1 MSKPLKINSLSL
13 LHCLA
18 ALLSVAALQ
27 SPPPQQQQQ
36 QLQHQQMLPVSAAVA
51 ATAATATQTPA
62 SNIRLLNATSDG
74 MATTFI
80 DNTSSNI
87 NSNNINTN
95 THNIQTNNNI
105 EAAAN
110 SFEQQQQPTLQYAQ
124 ISALDKEV
132 VERLIKQWAPIVWLA
147 PEEKFM
153 PLGVE
158 EFLQHVHPMD
168 KDASFQ
174 PGVAFSDYST
184 RSHLVT
190 NTEVNDLLENEQSFL
205 YGRNPN
211 EKPVPI
217 YGVVNLCPSRR
228 EPINP
233 LPTPALSSTRG
244 AYIPVS
250 IDPLE
255 ERNDTIRR
263 SSRLFPLFQRVKREA
278 PQYNPLNE
286 YEELV
291 MVETSPKPQPEQDLE
306 QEPDSSVP
314 VNNFIAN
321 LADNVKFSGG
331 SDPDDNLEE
340 NSIGETPEQEGNP
353 NGKGKLPGFH
363 VTYWMFYP
371 YSQGKTMCTVSLGPL
386 GRIPFPAVYGY
397 CLGNR
402 KDIGSHVGDW
412 EHMSL
417 YFNGDSEPQAMYVS
431 AHDAGAFYSY
441 NRLTGSFEFRRQE
454 TRKGILQRPNFPKT
468 VTTFKNHPV
477 LFAAKGSHGLW
488 TAPGKHRFVKVAR
501 LYDINGFGTPWNTW
515 KAVDISYENL
525 RSYGKD
531 NFLSSYFNYNLLFF
545 KGRSLVPDWL
555 TYRGKWGNPK
565 SKCHPFRRIGLNF
578 CEFTDG
584 PTGIPLKEPHF
595 QCGADYH

>member
-1 MSKPLKINSLSL
+1 MRDVGLRGGVPWVG
-13 LHCLA
+13 A
-18 ALLSVAALQ
+18 A
-27 SPPPQQQQQ
+27 
-36 QLQHQQMLPVSAAVA
+36 
-51 ATAATATQTPA
+51 
-62 SNIRLLNATSDG
+62 
-74 MATTFI
+74 
-80 DNTSSNI
+80 
-87 NSNNINTN
+87 
-95 THNIQTNNNI
+95 
-105 EAAAN
+105 
-110 SFEQQQQPTLQYAQ
+110 
-124 ISALDKEV
+124 

-158 EFLQHVHPMD
+158 EFLQNVHPMD
-168 KDASFQ
+168 KDSSFR
-174 PGVAFSDYST
+174 PGVPFREYST
-184 RSHLVT
+184 KSHLVT
-190 NTEVNDLLENEQSFL
+190 NNEIQELLENDKSFL

-217 YGVVNLCPSRR
+217 YGVVTMCPSRR
-228 EPINP
+228 EPIMP
-233 LPTPALSSTRG
+233 IVPTPAPVSTRA

-255 ERNDTIRR
+255 ERNDTVRR

-278 PQYNPLNE
+278 AADTKYTPLNQ

-291 MVETSPKPQPEQDLE
+291 LEPTQKPQMESDPESE
-306 QEPDSSVP
+306 TESGVP

-331 SDPDDNLEE
+331 TDPDDNLEE
-340 NSIGETPEQEGNP
+340 NSIGQAPEQEENP
-353 NGKGKLPGFH
+353 GKGKLPGFH

-417 YFNGDSEPQAMYVS
+417 YFNGDAEPQAMYVS
-431 AHDAGAFYSY
+431 AHDAGAYYSY

-515 KAVDISYENL
+515 KDVDISYENL
-525 RSYGKD
+525 RSY
-531 NFLSSYFNYNLLFF
+531 
-545 KGRSLVPDWL
+545 GRSLVPDWL

-565 SKCHPFRRIGLNF
+565 SNCHPFRRIGLNF

-595 QCGADYH
+595 ECGADYR

>member
-1 MSKPLKINSLSL
+1 MSKLFNINSLSL
-13 LHCLA
+13 LHCLTALLCAA
-18 ALLSVAALQ
+18 ALLPQNQQQRQLVQLQ
-27 SPPPQQQQQ
+27 SQQQQQQ
-36 QLQHQQMLPVSAAVA
+36 QLATTPTVAGGNLASAEVPMPV
-51 ATAATATQTPA
+51 
-62 SNIRLLNATSDG
+62 LLNATDAPAG
-74 MATTFI
+74 
-80 DNTSSNI
+80 D
-87 NSNNINTN
+87 
-95 THNIQTNNNI
+95 
-105 EAAAN
+105 
-110 SFEQQQQPTLQYAQ
+110 SFEQQQQQQPQQQATLQYAH
-124 ISALDKEV
+124 ITALDKEV

-168 KDASFQ
+168 KDSSFR
-174 PGVAFSDYST
+174 PGVPFSEYST
-184 RSHLVT
+184 KSHLVT
-190 NTEVNDLLENEQSFL
+190 NTEMQDLLGNEQSFI

-217 YGVVNLCPSRR
+217 YGVVTMCPGRR
-228 EPINP
+228 ELIKSSIPSPP
-233 LPTPALSSTRG
+233 LASTRG
-244 AYIPVS
+244 PYIPVS

-255 ERNDTIRR
+255 ERNETVRR
-263 SSRLFPLFQRVKREA
+263 SSRLFPLFQRVKRDA
-278 PQYNPLNE
+278 QHDLNE

-291 MVETSPKPQPEQDLE
+291 RVEPPQTNSQQQPEMEL
-306 QEPDSSVP
+306 DSDADNSIP

-331 SDPDDNLEE
+331 AGPEDNLEE
-340 NSIGETPEQEGNP
+340 DNSIGESPEQEVNAGQ
-353 NGKGKLPGFH
+353 GKLPGFH

-397 CLGNR
+397 CLGHR

-417 YFNGDSEPQAMYVS
+417 YFNGDAEPQAMYVS
-431 AHDAGAFYSY
+431 AHDAGAFYTY

-515 KAVDISYENL
+515 KSVDISYENL
-525 RSYGKD
+525 RSY
-531 NFLSSYFNYNLLFF
+531 
-545 KGRSLVPDWL
+545 GRSLVPDWL

>member
-1 MSKPLKINSLSL
+1 MSKQLKINSLSL

-18 ALLSVAALQ
+18 ALLCAAALQ
-27 SPPPQQQQQ
+27 PQQPQQILQQRQQQQLLVQQQQQPQQTQQLQQQ
-36 QLQHQQMLPVSAAVA
+36 QLQPASVA
-51 ATAATATQTPA
+51 ATSAATTPA
-62 SNIRLLNATSDG
+62 GSSDIRLLNATSDG
-74 MATTFI
+74 AVTTTFI
-80 DNTSSNI
+80 DNTSSNA
-87 NSNNINTN
+87 NSM
-95 THNIQTNNNI
+95 THNVPNND
-105 EAAAN
+105 AA
-110 SFEQQQQPTLQYAQ
+110 SFEQQQQQQQQHQTLQYAH

-158 EFLQHVHPMD
+158 EFLQYVHPMD
-168 KDASFQ
+168 KDSSFR
-174 PGVAFSDYST
+174 PGVPFRDYST
-184 RSHLVT
+184 KSHLVT
-190 NTEVNDLLENEQSFL
+190 NNEIQELLENDKSFL

-217 YGVVNLCPSRR
+217 YGVVTMCPSRR
-228 EPINP
+228 EPVV
-233 LPTPALSSTRG
+233 PTPPPVSTRA

-255 ERNDTIRR
+255 QQNDTVRR

-278 PQYNPLNE
+278 QAAPKYSALNE

-291 MVETSPKPQPEQDLE
+291 MEPTQMPQKDSVPES
-306 QEPDSSVP
+306 EPESGVP

-331 SDPDDNLEE
+331 TDSDDNLEE
-340 NSIGETPEQEGNP
+340 NSIGQQPEQEANP
-353 NGKGKLPGFH
+353 GKGTLPGFH

-417 YFNGDSEPQAMYVS
+417 YFNGDAEPQAMYVS
-431 AHDAGAFYSY
+431 AHDAGAYYSY

-525 RSYGKD
+525 RSYG
-531 NFLSSYFNYNLLFF
+531 
-545 KGRSLVPDWL
+545 RSLVPDWL

-565 SKCHPFRRIGLNF
+565 SNCHPFRRIGLNF

-595 QCGADYH
+595 QCGADYR

>member
-1 MSKPLKINSLSL
+1 MSKQLKINSLSL

-18 ALLSVAALQ
+18 ALLCATALQ
-27 SPPPQQQQQ
+27 AQQPQQILQQQQQQ
-36 QLQHQQMLPVSAAVA
+36 QLLMQQQQLPASVA
-51 ATAATATQTPA
+51 PTTAATSPPS

-74 MATTFI
+74 VATTFI
-80 DNTSSNI
+80 DNTSSSNA
-87 NSNNINTN
+87 NSNI
-95 THNIQTNNNI
+95 HVVQNN
-105 EAAAN
+105 EAASAA
-110 SFEQQQQPTLQYAQ
+110 SFEQQPQQPTVQYAH
-124 ISALDKEV
+124 ISPLDKEV

-158 EFLQHVHPMD
+158 EFLQYVHPMD
-168 KDASFQ
+168 KDSSFR
-174 PGVAFSDYST
+174 PGVPFREYST
-184 RSHLVT
+184 KSHLVT
-190 NTEVNDLLENEQSFL
+190 NNEIQELLEDEKSFL

-217 YGVVNLCPSRR
+217 YGVVTMCPSRR
-228 EPINP
+228 EPVMPIV
-233 LPTPALSSTRG
+233 PTSPPVSTRG

-255 ERNDTIRR
+255 ERNDTVRR

-278 PQYNPLNE
+278 TSVPQYNPLNE

-291 MVETSPKPQPEQDLE
+291 MEPTQKPQKQPDLE
-306 QEPDSSVP
+306 PEPDNGVP

-331 SDPDDNLEE
+331 TDSDDNLED
-340 NSIGETPEQEGNP
+340 NSIGKAPEQDANL
-353 NGKGKLPGFH
+353 GKGKLPGFH

-417 YFNGDSEPQAMYVS
+417 YFNGDAEPQAMYVS
-431 AHDAGAFYSY
+431 AHDAGAYYSY

-515 KAVDISYENL
+515 KDVDISYENL
-525 RSYGKD
+525 RSY
-531 NFLSSYFNYNLLFF
+531 
-545 KGRSLVPDWL
+545 GRSLVPDWL

-565 SKCHPFRRIGLNF
+565 SNCHPFRRIGLNF

-595 QCGADYH
+595 QCGADYR

>member
-1 MSKPLKINSLSL
+1 
-13 LHCLA
+13 
-18 ALLSVAALQ
+18 
-27 SPPPQQQQQ
+27 
-36 QLQHQQMLPVSAAVA
+36 
-51 ATAATATQTPA
+51 
-62 SNIRLLNATSDG
+62 
-74 MATTFI
+74 
-80 DNTSSNI
+80 
-87 NSNNINTN
+87 
-95 THNIQTNNNI
+95 
-105 EAAAN
+105 
-110 SFEQQQQPTLQYAQ
+110 
-124 ISALDKEV
+124 
-132 VERLIKQWAPIVWLA
+132 
-147 PEEKFM
+147 M

-158 EFLQHVHPMD
+158 EFLQYVHPMD
-168 KDASFQ
+168 KDSSFR
-174 PGVAFSDYST
+174 PGVPFREYST
-184 RSHLVT
+184 KSHLVT
-190 NTEVNDLLENEQSFL
+190 NNEVQELLENDKSFL

-217 YGVVNLCPSRR
+217 YGVVTLCPSKRVP
-228 EPINP
+228 EV
-233 LPTPALSSTRG
+233 PAPPPVSTRNT
-244 AYIPVS
+244 YIPVS

-278 PQYNPLNE
+278 PAPKYNPLNE

-291 MVETSPKPQPEQDLE
+291 MEPTQKPTQMESNPEP
-306 QEPDSSVP
+306 EPDPEPGVP

-331 SDPDDNLEE
+331 TDADDNLED
-340 NSIGETPEQEGNP
+340 NSIGQSPEQEANP
-353 NGKGKLPGFH
+353 GKGHLPGFH

-417 YFNGDSEPQAMYVS
+417 YFNGDAEPQAMYVS
-431 AHDAGAFYSY
+431 AHDAGAYYSY

-515 KAVDISYENL
+515 KDVDISYENL
-525 RSYGKD
+525 RSY
-531 NFLSSYFNYNLLFF
+531 
-545 KGRSLVPDWL
+545 GRSLVPDWL

-565 SKCHPFRRIGLNF
+565 SNCHPFRRIGLNF

-595 QCGADYH
+595 QCGADYR

>member
-1 MSKPLKINSLSL
+1 MSKQLKINSLSL

-18 ALLSVAALQ
+18 ALLCAAALQ
-27 SPPPQQQQQ
+27 PQQPQQILQQQQQLLVQQQQQ
-36 QLQHQQMLPVSAAVA
+36 QPAASVA
-51 ATAATATQTPA
+51 ATTAATSPA
-62 SNIRLLNATSDG
+62 SSNIRLLNETSDG
-74 MATTFI
+74 VATTFI
-80 DNTSSNI
+80 DNS
-87 NSNNINTN
+87 N
-95 THNIQTNNNI
+95 THNIQNN
-105 EAAAN
+105 EAAAAA
-110 SFEQQQQPTLQYAQ
+110 SFDQQQQQQQQQQPTLQYAH
-124 ISALDKEV
+124 ISPLDKEV

-158 EFLQHVHPMD
+158 EFLQYVHPMD
-168 KDASFQ
+168 KDSSFR
-174 PGVAFSDYST
+174 PGVPFREYST
-184 RSHLVT
+184 KSHLVT
-190 NTEVNDLLENEQSFL
+190 NNEIQELLENDKSFL

-217 YGVVNLCPSRR
+217 YGVVTMCPSRR
-228 EPINP
+228 EVPVM
-233 LPTPALSSTRG
+233 PTPPPASTRA

-255 ERNDTIRR
+255 ERNDTVRR

-278 PQYNPLNE
+278 AIPMGGPKYSPLNQ

-291 MVETSPKPQPEQDLE
+291 LEPTQMPQKESDPEA
-306 QEPDSSVP
+306 EPESGVP

-331 SDPDDNLEE
+331 TDPDDNLEE
-340 NSIGETPEQEGNP
+340 NSIGEAPEQEANP
-353 NGKGKLPGFH
+353 GKGKLPGFH

-417 YFNGDSEPQAMYVS
+417 YFNGDAEPQAMYVS
-431 AHDAGAFYSY
+431 AHDAGAYYSY

-515 KAVDISYENL
+515 KDVDISYENL
-525 RSYGKD
+525 RSY
-531 NFLSSYFNYNLLFF
+531 
-545 KGRSLVPDWL
+545 GRSLVPDWL

-565 SKCHPFRRIGLNF
+565 SNCHPFRRIGLNF

-595 QCGADYH
+595 QCGADYR

>member
-1 MSKPLKINSLSL
+1 MSKQLKINSLSL

-18 ALLSVAALQ
+18 ALLCAAALQ
-27 SPPPQQQQQ
+27 PQQPQSILQQQQQLLVQQQQQ
-36 QLQHQQMLPVSAAVA
+36 QQPVASVA
-51 ATAATATQTPA
+51 ATTAATSPA
-62 SNIRLLNATSDG
+62 SSNIRLFNETSDG
-74 MATTFI
+74 VATTFI
-80 DNTSSNI
+80 DNS
-87 NSNNINTN
+87 N
-95 THNIQTNNNI
+95 THNIQNN
-105 EAAAN
+105 EAAAAA
-110 SFEQQQQPTLQYAQ
+110 SFDQQQHQQQPTLQYAH
-124 ISALDKEV
+124 ISPLDKEV

-158 EFLQHVHPMD
+158 EFLQYVHPMD
-168 KDASFQ
+168 KDSSFR
-174 PGVAFSDYST
+174 PGVPFREYST
-184 RSHLVT
+184 KSHLVT
-190 NTEVNDLLENEQSFL
+190 NNEIQELLENDKSFL

-217 YGVVNLCPSRR
+217 YGVVTMCPSRR
-228 EPINP
+228 EVPVM
-233 LPTPALSSTRG
+233 PTPPPVSTRA

-255 ERNDTIRR
+255 ERNDTVRR

-278 PQYNPLNE
+278 AIPMGPKYTPLNQ

-291 MVETSPKPQPEQDLE
+291 MEPTQMPPKESDPEA
-306 QEPDSSVP
+306 EPESGVP

-331 SDPDDNLEE
+331 TDPDDNLEE
-340 NSIGETPEQEGNP
+340 NSIGEAPEQEANP
-353 NGKGKLPGFH
+353 GKGKLPGFH

-417 YFNGDSEPQAMYVS
+417 YFNGDAEPQAMYVS
-431 AHDAGAFYSY
+431 AHDAGAYYSY

-515 KAVDISYENL
+515 KDVDISYENL
-525 RSYGKD
+525 RSY
-531 NFLSSYFNYNLLFF
+531 
-545 KGRSLVPDWL
+545 GRSLVPDWL

-565 SKCHPFRRIGLNF
+565 SNCHPFRRIGLNF

-595 QCGADYH
+595 QCGADYR

>member
-1 MSKPLKINSLSL
+1 
-13 LHCLA
+13 
-18 ALLSVAALQ
+18 
-27 SPPPQQQQQ
+27 
-36 QLQHQQMLPVSAAVA
+36 
-51 ATAATATQTPA
+51 
-62 SNIRLLNATSDG
+62 
-74 MATTFI
+74 
-80 DNTSSNI
+80 
-87 NSNNINTN
+87 
-95 THNIQTNNNI
+95 
-105 EAAAN
+105 
-110 SFEQQQQPTLQYAQ
+110 
-124 ISALDKEV
+124 
-132 VERLIKQWAPIVWLA
+132 
-147 PEEKFM
+147 M

-158 EFLQHVHPMD
+158 EFLQYVHPMD
-168 KDASFQ
+168 KDSSFR
-174 PGVAFSDYST
+174 PGVPFSEYST

-190 NTEVNDLLENEQSFL
+190 NGEIQDLLENDNSFL

-217 YGVVNLCPSRR
+217 YGVVTMCPSRR
-228 EPINP
+228 EMAVP
-233 LPTPALSSTRG
+233 PTPPYTPPPVSTRG
-244 AYIPVS
+244 PYIPVS

-255 ERNDTIRR
+255 ERNDTVRR

-278 PQYNPLNE
+278 PAAGPQYNPLNE

-291 MVETSPKPQPEQDLE
+291 MEPTQKPQPEQPEL
-306 QEPDSSVP
+306 
-314 VNNFIAN
+314 VNKFIAN

-331 SDPDDNLEE
+331 TDPDDNLEE
-340 NSIGETPEQEGNP
+340 NSIGKAPEQEANQ
-353 NGKGKLPGFH
+353 GKGKLPGFH

-417 YFNGDSEPQAMYVS
+417 YFNGDAEPQAMYVS
-431 AHDAGAFYSY
+431 AHDAGAYYSY

-515 KAVDISYENL
+515 KAVDISYENV
-525 RSYGKD
+525 RSYGGW
-531 NFLSSYFNYNLLFF
+531 NVFL
-545 KGRSLVPDWL
+545 
-555 TYRGKWGNPK
+555 
-565 SKCHPFRRIGLNF
+565 F
-578 CEFTDG
+578 CEFSTLIASEISVQVAHWCL
-584 PTGIPLKEPHF
+584 TG
-595 QCGADYH
+595 

>member
-1 MSKPLKINSLSL
+1 MSKQLKINSLSL
-13 LHCLA
+13 LLLLVAAATLA
-18 ALLSVAALQ
+18 AAL
-27 SPPPQQQQQ
+27 PQQQQQ
-36 QLQHQQMLPVSAAVA
+36 QQLMPATVATTTTTTPRPVNASN
-51 ATAATATQTPA
+51 TAA
-62 SNIRLLNATSDG
+62 
-74 MATTFI
+74 TFI
-80 DNTSSNI
+80 DNNN
-87 NSNNINTN
+87 NSNY
-95 THNIQTNNNI
+95 
-105 EAAAN
+105 EATTV
-110 SFEQQQQPTLQYAQ
+110 SLDQQQQQQQQQQLLQYAH
-124 ISALDKEV
+124 ITALDKEV

-153 PLGVE
+153 PLGVD

-168 KDASFQ
+168 KDHNSFT
-174 PGVAFSDYST
+174 PGVPFRDYST
-184 RSHLVT
+184 KSHLVT
-190 NTEVNDLLENEQSFL
+190 NADMEQLLQNDQSFI

-211 EKPVPI
+211 EAPVPI
-217 YGVVNLCPSRR
+217 YGVVTLCPK
-228 EPINP
+228 PPPPP
-233 LPTPALSSTRG
+233 LPEIVPQQAPLSSTRG
-244 AYIPVS
+244 PYIPVS
-250 IDPLE
+250 IDPLD
-255 ERNDTIRR
+255 ERNETLRR
-263 SSRLFPLFQRVKREA
+263 SSRLFPLFQRVKRDS
-278 PQYNPLNE
+278 PSMPPLSE
-286 YEELV
+286 YDLV
-291 MVETSPKPQPEQDLE
+291 MGETQLPTAAVSEPVEQQPKELDPNNSDNGL
-306 QEPDSSVP
+306 P

-331 SDPDDNLEE
+331 PELEDDNLED
-340 NSIGETPEQEGNP
+340 NNIGEAPAPETQGI
-353 NGKGKLPGFH
+353 KGQLPGFH

-371 YSQGKTMCTVSLGPL
+371 YSQGKTMCTLSLGPL

-397 CLGNR
+397 CLGR
-402 KDIGSHVGDW
+402 RRDIGSHVGDW

-417 YFNGDSEPQAMYVS
+417 YFNGDAEPQAMYVS
-431 AHDAGAFYSY
+431 AHDAGAYYSY

-515 KAVDISYENL
+515 KAVDISYKNL
-525 RSYGKD
+525 RSYA
-531 NFLSSYFNYNLLFF
+531 
-545 KGRSLVPDWL
+545 GRSLVPDWL

-595 QCGADYH
+595 QCGADYR

>member
-1 MSKPLKINSLSL
+1 
-13 LHCLA
+13 
-18 ALLSVAALQ
+18 
-27 SPPPQQQQQ
+27 
-36 QLQHQQMLPVSAAVA
+36 
-51 ATAATATQTPA
+51 
-62 SNIRLLNATSDG
+62 
-74 MATTFI
+74 
-80 DNTSSNI
+80 
-87 NSNNINTN
+87 
-95 THNIQTNNNI
+95 
-105 EAAAN
+105 
-110 SFEQQQQPTLQYAQ
+110 
-124 ISALDKEV
+124 
-132 VERLIKQWAPIVWLA
+132 
-147 PEEKFM
+147 M

-168 KDASFQ
+168 KERNYI
-174 PGVAFSDYST
+174 PGMPFSEYST
-184 RSHLVT
+184 KSHLVT
-190 NTEVNDLLENEQSFL
+190 NNEMEQLLNNEQSFI

-211 EKPVPI
+211 EAPVPV
-217 YGVVNLCPSRR
+217 YGVVTLCPAAAAPPPPPKP
-228 EPINP
+228 EVKPYAP
-233 LPTPALSSTRG
+233 PPPPAAALASTRG
-244 AYIPVS
+244 PYIPVS

-255 ERNDTIRR
+255 DRNDTVRR
-263 SSRLFPLFQRVKREA
+263 SSRLFPLFQRMKRELA
-278 PQYNPLNE
+278 PLSE
-286 YEELV
+286 YDLV
-291 MVETSPKPQPEQDLE
+291 MGETQPATSEQQQQLLE
-306 QEPDSSVP
+306 PEPELAAELESDYGVP

-331 SDPDDNLEE
+331 AGLEDNLQD
-340 NSIGETPEQEGNP
+340 NNIGESPEPEVHGI
-353 NGKGKLPGFH
+353 KGQLPGFH

-371 YSQGKTMCTVSLGPL
+371 YSQGKTMCTLSLGPL

-397 CLGNR
+397 CLGHR
-402 KDIGSHVGDW
+402 RDIGSHVGDW

-431 AHDAGAFYSY
+431 AHDAGAYYSY
-441 NRLTGSFEFRRQE
+441 NRLTGAFEFRRQE

-515 KAVDISYENL
+515 KAVDISYKNL
-525 RSYGKD
+525 KSY
-531 NFLSSYFNYNLLFF
+531 
-545 KGRSLVPDWL
+545 GRSLVPDWL

-595 QCGADYH
+595 QCGADYR

>member
-1 MSKPLKINSLSL
+1 MSKLLKINSLSL

-27 SPPPQQQQQ
+27 SPQQHQLVLQQQV
-36 QLQHQQMLPVSAAVA
+36 LPATVA
-51 ATAATATQTPA
+51 TTPATNQAPA
-62 SNIRLLNATSDG
+62 SNIRLLNATVDDG
-74 MATTFI
+74 VAATFI
-80 DNTSSNI
+80 DNTSSSSNI
-87 NSNNINTN
+87 N
-95 THNIQTNNNI
+95 NNNNNNND
-105 EAAAN
+105 AAAAT
-110 SFEQQQQPTLQYAQ
+110 FFDQQQQQQQKQTTVQYAQ
-124 ISALDKEV
+124 ITALDKEV

-168 KDASFQ
+168 KDSGSFR
-174 PGVAFSDYST
+174 PGVPFSEYST
-184 RSHLVT
+184 KSHLVT
-190 NTEVNDLLENEQSFL
+190 NDEVQELLENEQSFI

-217 YGVVNLCPSRR
+217 YGVVSLCPPKRDFMN
-228 EPINP
+228 PVPTPP
-233 LPTPALSSTRG
+233 LPSTRG
-244 AYIPVS
+244 PYIPVS

-255 ERNDTIRR
+255 DRNDTVRR
-263 SSRLFPLFQRVKREA
+263 SSRLYPLFQRVKREA
-278 PQYNPLNE
+278 PMYSPPLNE

-291 MVETSPKPQPEQDLE
+291 VAETTPRPQPEKDLE

-331 SDPDDNLEE
+331 SDLDDNLEE
-340 NSIGETPEQEGNP
+340 NSIDEAPEQEVNG
-353 NGKGKLPGFH
+353 GKGKLPGFH

-525 RSYGKD
+525 RSYG
-531 NFLSSYFNYNLLFF
+531 
-545 KGRSLVPDWL
+545 RSLVPDWL

-595 QCGADYH
+595 QCGADYR

>member
-1 MSKPLKINSLSL
+1 MSKQWKINSLSL

-18 ALLSVAALQ
+18 AWLTVATALQ
-27 SPPPQQQQQ
+27 QPPQQLLQQQ
-36 QLQHQQMLPVSAAVA
+36 QPGD
-51 ATAATATQTPA
+51 TAATLDNT
-62 SNIRLLNATSDG
+62 RLLNATADGG
-74 MATTFI
+74 MAATFI
-80 DNTSSNI
+80 DNTSSSI
-87 NSNNINTN
+87 NSNGNGNSNHINS
-95 THNIQTNNNI
+95 H
-105 EAAAN
+105 EAS
-110 SFEQQQQPTLQYAQ
+110 SFESQQQQQQQQQTMQFAHITP
-124 ISALDKEV
+124 LDKEV
-132 VERLIKQWAPIVWLA
+132 VDRLIKQWAPIVWLA

-158 EFLQHVHPMD
+158 EFLQYVHPMD
-168 KDASFQ
+168 KDSSFR
-174 PGVAFSDYST
+174 PGVPFSEYST

-190 NTEVNDLLENEQSFL
+190 NGEIQDLLEDDNSFL

-217 YGVVNLCPSRR
+217 YGVVTMCPSRR
-228 EPINP
+228 E
-233 LPTPALSSTRG
+233 LPVPPPPPQYTPPPVSTRG
-244 AYIPVS
+244 PYIPVS

-255 ERNDTIRR
+255 ERNDTVRR
-263 SSRLFPLFQRVKREA
+263 SSRLFPLFQRVKRQA
-278 PQYNPLNE
+278 PAANPKYNPLNA

-291 MVETSPKPQPEQDLE
+291 MEPTQKPALQQELQPESE
-306 QEPDSSVP
+306 GGVP

-331 SDPDDNLEE
+331 TDPDDNLEE
-340 NSIGETPEQEGNP
+340 NSIGKAPEQESNP
-353 NGKGKLPGFH
+353 GKGKLPGFH

-417 YFNGDSEPQAMYVS
+417 YFNGDAEPQAMYVS
-431 AHDAGAFYSY
+431 AHDAGAYYSY

-515 KAVDISYENL
+515 KAVDISYENV
-525 RSYGKD
+525 RSY
-531 NFLSSYFNYNLLFF
+531 
-545 KGRSLVPDWL
+545 GRSLVPDWL

-595 QCGADYH
+595 QCGADYR

>member
-1 MSKPLKINSLSL
+1 MSKLLKINSLSL
-13 LHCLA
+13 LLLMAA
-18 ALLSVAALQ
+18 AL
-27 SPPPQQQQQ
+27 PPQQQQQ
-36 QLQHQQMLPVSAAVA
+36 QQLLPAKI
-51 ATAATATQTPA
+51 TT
-62 SNIRLLNATSDG
+62 NRLFNATDG
-74 MATTFI
+74 AGTFI
-80 DNTSSNI
+80 DNNHSSSSSSSN
-87 NSNNINTN
+87 
-95 THNIQTNNNI
+95 NNNN
-105 EAAAN
+105 EGSTVAY
-110 SFEQQQQPTLQYAQ
+110 EQQQQQQQQQQQKQQQQQQQQQTLQYAQ
-124 ISALDKEV
+124 VTALDKEV

-153 PLGVE
+153 PMGVE
-158 EFLQHVHPMD
+158 EFLQHVHPIMD
-168 KDASFQ
+168 KDRSFT
-174 PGVAFSDYST
+174 PGVPFSEYST
-184 RSHLVT
+184 KSHLVT
-190 NTEVNDLLENEQSFL
+190 NGQVEDLLKNKQSFI

-211 EKPVPI
+211 EAPVPI
-217 YGVVNLCPSRR
+217 YGVVTLCPAPPKR
-228 EPINP
+228 EPEPPIP
-233 LPTPALSSTRG
+233 LVSASTRG
-244 AYIPVS
+244 SYIPVS

-255 ERNDTIRR
+255 ERNNTVRR

-278 PQYNPLNE
+278 PSSMSAEYAPLSD
-286 YEELV
+286 YDLV
-291 MVETSPKPQPEQDLE
+291 MGETQLAGAALPEVAETVEQQQQLEPELDNGL
-306 QEPDSSVP
+306 P

-331 SDPDDNLEE
+331 VDLDDNLED
-340 NSIGETPEQEGNP
+340 NNIGDSSAHERQPM
-353 NGKGKLPGFH
+353 KGQLPGFH

-371 YSQGKTMCTVSLGPL
+371 YSQGKTMCTLSLGPL

-397 CLGNR
+397 CLGHR
-402 KDIGSHVGDW
+402 RDIGSHVGDW

-417 YFNGDSEPQAMYVS
+417 YFNGDAEPQAMYVS
-431 AHDAGAFYSY
+431 AHDAGAYYGY
-441 NRLTGSFEFRRQE
+441 NRLTGAFEFRRQE

-515 KAVDISYENL
+515 KAVDISYKNL
-525 RSYGKD
+525 RSY
-531 NFLSSYFNYNLLFF
+531 
-545 KGRSLVPDWL
+545 GRSLVPDWL

-595 QCGADYH
+595 QCGSEYR

>member
-1 MSKPLKINSLSL
+1 MYKQWQINSLSL
-13 LHCLA
+13 LLWLA
-18 ALLSVAALQ
+18 ALLHVAAL
-27 SPPPQQQQQ
+27 QQQQQ
-36 QLQHQQMLPVSAAVA
+36 QHLPPATTPP
-51 ATAATATQTPA
+51 TAAATQTIY
-62 SNIRLLNATSDG
+62 IRLLNATTKNADAAAAAAVDS
-74 MATTFI
+74 TFI
-80 DNTSSNI
+80 DNMD
-87 NSNNINTN
+87 NNMDSAASASAS
-95 THNIQTNNNI
+95 
-105 EAAAN
+105 AAA
-110 SFEQQQQPTLQYAQ
+110 SFEQQQQQPLQFAQ
-124 ISALDKEV
+124 ITALDKEV

-147 PEEKFM
+147 PEEKFL

-168 KDASFQ
+168 KERDPSS
-174 PGVAFSDYST
+174 PGIQFRDFST
-184 RSHLVT
+184 KSHLVT
-190 NTEVNDLLENEQSFL
+190 NSEVQDLLENEQSFI

-217 YGVVNLCPSRR
+217 YGVVNLCPTKANKDL
-228 EPINP
+228 PPPLPP
-233 LPTPALSSTRG
+233 LPTMASTRG
-244 AYIPVS
+244 PYIPVS
-250 IDPLE
+250 IDPLD
-255 ERNDTIRR
+255 ERNETLRR
-263 SSRLFPLFQRVKREA
+263 SSRLYPLFQRVKRQA
-278 PQYNPLNE
+278 PPNLD
-286 YEELV
+286 LV
-291 MVETSPKPQPEQDLE
+291 MGETEGKPNQPPPKTADVGLLGMVGGEQLDQMENAL
-306 QEPDSSVP
+306 PP
-314 VNNFIAN
+314 INNFIAN
-321 LADNVKFSGG
+321 LKDNVKFSGG
-331 SDPDDNLEE
+331 PENNLED
-340 NSIGETPEQEGNP
+340 NTISETASQEEQEEEI
-353 NGKGKLPGFH
+353 KGHLPSFH

-371 YSQGKTMCTVSLGPL
+371 YSQGKTMCTLSLGPL

-417 YFNGDSEPQAMYVS
+417 YFNGNAEPQAMYVS
-431 AHDAGAFYSY
+431 AHDAGAYYSY

-525 RSYGKD
+525 RSYG
-531 NFLSSYFNYNLLFF
+531 
-545 KGRSLVPDWL
+545 RSLVPDWL

-595 QCGADYH
+595 QCGNDYR

>member
-1 MSKPLKINSLSL
+1 MSKYWKINSLSL

-18 ALLSVAALQ
+18 AWLTVATVLQ
-27 SPPPQQQQQ
+27 QPPQQLLQQQ
-36 QLQHQQMLPVSAAVA
+36 PRD
-51 ATAATATQTPA
+51 TAATLDNT
-62 SNIRLLNATSDG
+62 RLLNATSDG
-74 MATTFI
+74 GMAATFI

-87 NSNNINTN
+87 NSNGNGNSNHINN
-95 THNIQTNNNI
+95 H
-105 EAAAN
+105 EAS
-110 SFEQQQQPTLQYAQ
+110 SFEPQQQQQQQPPTMQFAH
-124 ISALDKEV
+124 ITPLDKEV
-132 VERLIKQWAPIVWLA
+132 VDRLIKQWAPIVWLA

-158 EFLQHVHPMD
+158 EFLQYVHPMD
-168 KDASFQ
+168 KDSSFR
-174 PGVAFSDYST
+174 PGVPFRDYST
-184 RSHLVT
+184 KSHLVT
-190 NTEVNDLLENEQSFL
+190 NGEIQDLLEDDNSFL

-217 YGVVNLCPSRR
+217 YGVVTMCPSRR
-228 EPINP
+228 E
-233 LPTPALSSTRG
+233 LPVPPPSLQHTPPPVSTRG
-244 AYIPVS
+244 PYIPVS

-263 SSRLFPLFQRVKREA
+263 SSRLFPLFQRVKRQA
-278 PQYNPLNE
+278 PVANPKYNPLNA

-291 MVETSPKPQPEQDLE
+291 MEPTQKPPPD
-306 QEPDSSVP
+306 QELQPDSEGGVP

-331 SDPDDNLEE
+331 SDPDDNLED
-340 NSIGETPEQEGNP
+340 NSIGKAPEQEANQGQ
-353 NGKGKLPGFH
+353 GKLPGFH

-417 YFNGDSEPQAMYVS
+417 YFNGDAEPQAMYVS
-431 AHDAGAFYSY
+431 AHDAGAYYSY

-515 KAVDISYENL
+515 KAVDISYENV
-525 RSYGKD
+525 RSY
-531 NFLSSYFNYNLLFF
+531 
-545 KGRSLVPDWL
+545 GRSLVPDWL

-595 QCGADYH
+595 QCGADYR

>member
-1 MSKPLKINSLSL
+1 MSKQLKINSLSL
-13 LHCLA
+13 L
-18 ALLSVAALQ
+18 LLVAAAATALPQ
-27 SPPPQQQQQ
+27 QQQPQQQQQ
-36 QLQHQQMLPVSAAVA
+36 QLLPATVA
-51 ATAATATQTPA
+51 TTTTTT
-62 SNIRLLNATSDG
+62 RLVNATDSAG
-74 MATTFI
+74 TFI
-80 DNTSSNI
+80 DNNNN
-87 NSNNINTN
+87 NSNF
-95 THNIQTNNNI
+95 
-105 EAAAN
+105 EATTV
-110 SFEQQQQPTLQYAQ
+110 SFEQQQSQQQQQPQQTLQYAH
-124 ISALDKEV
+124 ITALDKEV

-147 PEEKFM
+147 PEEKFL

-158 EFLQHVHPMD
+158 EFLQNVHPMD
-168 KDASFQ
+168 KERSNSFT
-174 PGVAFSDYST
+174 PGVPFSEYST
-184 RSHLVT
+184 KSHLVT
-190 NTEVNDLLENEQSFL
+190 NADMEQLLQNEQSFI

-211 EKPVPI
+211 EAPVPI
-217 YGVVNLCPSRR
+217 YGVVTLCPKP
-228 EPINP
+228 EPKP
-233 LPTPALSSTRG
+233 EVVPQSQSQPFASTRG
-244 AYIPVS
+244 PYIPVS

-255 ERNDTIRR
+255 ERNDTVRR
-263 SSRLFPLFQRVKREA
+263 SSRLYPLFQRVKRESVNM
-278 PQYNPLNE
+278 PPLRE
-286 YEELV
+286 YDLV
-291 MVETSPKPQPEQDLE
+291 MGETQLPTAAVPEPAEQQPQELE
-306 QEPDSSVP
+306 DDSNGLP

-331 SDPDDNLEE
+331 PEMEDDNLED
-340 NSIGETPEQEGNP
+340 NNIGDTPPLETPQQGVQ
-353 NGKGKLPGFH
+353 GKLPGFH

-371 YSQGKTMCTVSLGPL
+371 YSQGKTMCTLSLGPL

-402 KDIGSHVGDW
+402 RDIGSHVGDW

-417 YFNGDSEPQAMYVS
+417 YFNGDAEPQAMYVS
-431 AHDAGAFYSY
+431 AHDAGAYYSY

-515 KAVDISYENL
+515 KAVDISYKNL
-525 RSYGKD
+525 RSY
-531 NFLSSYFNYNLLFF
+531 
-545 KGRSLVPDWL
+545 GRSLVPDWL

-595 QCGADYH
+595 QCGADYR

>member
-1 MSKPLKINSLSL
+1 
-13 LHCLA
+13 
-18 ALLSVAALQ
+18 
-27 SPPPQQQQQ
+27 
-36 QLQHQQMLPVSAAVA
+36 A
-51 ATAATATQTPA
+51 ATAAAV
-62 SNIRLLNATSDG
+62 NATRVYN
-74 MATTFI
+74 ATDVAGTFI
-80 DNTSSNI
+80 DNSNSNGNGNGNSSNGYD
-87 NSNNINTN
+87 
-95 THNIQTNNNI
+95 
-105 EAAAN
+105 EATSA
-110 SFEQQQQPTLQYAQ
+110 SFEQQQQQQQTLQYAQ
-124 ISALDKEV
+124 ITALDKEV
-132 VERLIKQWAPIVWLA
+132 VERLIKEWAPIVWLA

-168 KDASFQ
+168 KDRSFT
-174 PGVAFSDYST
+174 PGMSFSEYST
-184 RSHLVT
+184 KSHLVT
-190 NTEVNDLLENEQSFL
+190 NSEMEDLLKNEQSFIH
-205 YGRNPN
+205 GRNPN
-211 EKPVPI
+211 EAPVPI
-217 YGVVNLCPSRR
+217 YGVVTLCPAPPKS
-228 EPINP
+228 EPEPEELPPP
-233 LPTPALSSTRG
+233 LLPSTRG
-244 AYIPVS
+244 PYIPVS

-255 ERNDTIRR
+255 ERNETVRR
-263 SSRLFPLFQRVKREA
+263 SSRLFPLFQRTKRQTIVPDIELMLGETQLAGA
-278 PQYNPLNE
+278 PVPEPVTVQ
-286 YEELV
+286 
-291 MVETSPKPQPEQDLE
+291 TQPQQELE
-306 QEPDSSVP
+306 QELDNGLP

-331 SDPDDNLEE
+331 PELDDNMED
-340 NSIGETPEQEGNP
+340 NNIGESPGHE
-353 NGKGKLPGFH
+353 KGHLPGFH

-371 YSQGKTMCTVSLGPL
+371 YSQGKTMCTISLGPL

-402 KDIGSHVGDW
+402 RDIGSHVGDW

-417 YFNGDSEPQAMYVS
+417 YFNGDAEPQAMYVS
-431 AHDAGAFYSY
+431 AHDAGAYYSY

-525 RSYGKD
+525 RSYG
-531 NFLSSYFNYNLLFF
+531 
-545 KGRSLVPDWL
+545 RSLVPDWL

-595 QCGADYH
+595 QCGADYR

>member
-1 MSKPLKINSLSL
+1 MCKQLKINSLSL
-13 LHCLA
+13 LLLLLVAAAAATLA
-18 ALLSVAALQ
+18 AALPQQPQLVAATTTTTTRLVNATDSAATFIDNNNSNNNNDNSNYEATTVSFEQ
-27 SPPPQQQQQ
+27 QPQQQQQ
-36 QLQHQQMLPVSAAVA
+36 QLQ
-51 ATAATATQTPA
+51 
-62 SNIRLLNATSDG
+62 
-74 MATTFI
+74 
-80 DNTSSNI
+80 
-87 NSNNINTN
+87 
-95 THNIQTNNNI
+95 
-105 EAAAN
+105 
-110 SFEQQQQPTLQYAQ
+110 YAH
-124 ISALDKEV
+124 ITALDKEV

-158 EFLQHVHPMD
+158 EFLQNVHPMD
-168 KDASFQ
+168 KERSSGFT
-174 PGVAFSDYST
+174 PGLPFREYST
-184 RSHLVT
+184 KSHLVT
-190 NTEVNDLLENEQSFL
+190 NADMEQLLQNEQSFI

-211 EKPVPI
+211 EAPVPI
-217 YGVVNLCPSRR
+217 YGVVTLCPKVQP
-228 EPINP
+228 EVVPQQQP
-233 LPTPALSSTRG
+233 MSSTRG
-244 AYIPVS
+244 PYIPVS
-250 IDPLE
+250 IDPLD
-255 ERNDTIRR
+255 ERNETLRR
-263 SSRLFPLFQRVKREA
+263 SSRLFPLFQRVRRDTVSMPPLRE
-278 PQYNPLNE
+278 YD
-286 YEELV
+286 LV
-291 MVETSPKPQPEQDLE
+291 MGETQLPTAVVPEPEE
-306 QEPDSSVP
+306 QQLEPDNVDNGLP

-331 SDPDDNLEE
+331 PEMEDDNLED
-340 NSIGETPEQEGNP
+340 NNIGEAPTHETQGI
-353 NGKGKLPGFH
+353 KGQLPGFH

-371 YSQGKTMCTVSLGPL
+371 YSQGKTMCTLSLGPL

-397 CLGNR
+397 CLGHR
-402 KDIGSHVGDW
+402 RDIGSHVGDW

-417 YFNGDSEPQAMYVS
+417 YFNGDAEPQAMYVS
-431 AHDAGAFYSY
+431 AHDAGAYYSY

-525 RSYGKD
+525 RSYG
-531 NFLSSYFNYNLLFF
+531 
-545 KGRSLVPDWL
+545 RSLVPDWL

-595 QCGADYH
+595 QCGGDYR

>member
-1 MSKPLKINSLSL
+1 
-13 LHCLA
+13 
-18 ALLSVAALQ
+18 
-27 SPPPQQQQQ
+27 
-36 QLQHQQMLPVSAAVA
+36 
-51 ATAATATQTPA
+51 
-62 SNIRLLNATSDG
+62 
-74 MATTFI
+74 
-80 DNTSSNI
+80 
-87 NSNNINTN
+87 
-95 THNIQTNNNI
+95 
-105 EAAAN
+105 
-110 SFEQQQQPTLQYAQ
+110 
-124 ISALDKEV
+124 
-132 VERLIKQWAPIVWLA
+132 
-147 PEEKFM
+147 M

-168 KDASFQ
+168 KDRSFT
-174 PGVAFSDYST
+174 PGMPFSEYST
-184 RSHLVT
+184 KSHLVT
-190 NTEVNDLLENEQSFL
+190 NSEMVDLLQNEQSFI

-211 EKPVPI
+211 EAPVPI
-217 YGVVNLCPSRR
+217 YGVVTLCPAPPKR
-228 EPINP
+228 EPEVVP
-233 LPTPALSSTRG
+233 LPPLSSTRG

-255 ERNDTIRR
+255 ERNDTVRR
-263 SSRLFPLFQRVKREA
+263 SSRLFPLFQRVKRDTPSMPEYA
-278 PQYNPLNE
+278 PLSDYD
-286 YEELV
+286 LV
-291 MVETSPKPQPEQDLE
+291 MGETQMGSATMPEPATE
-306 QEPDSSVP
+306 MEPDMDNGLP

-331 SDPDDNLEE
+331 PDLDDNLED
-340 NSIGETPEQEGNP
+340 NNIGESPAHESQGIKGN
-353 NGKGKLPGFH
+353 LPGFH

-371 YSQGKTMCTVSLGPL
+371 YSQGKTMCTLSLGPL

-402 KDIGSHVGDW
+402 RDIGSHVGDW

-417 YFNGDSEPQAMYVS
+417 YFNGDAEPQAMYVS
-431 AHDAGAFYSY
+431 AHDAGAYYSY

-515 KAVDISYENL
+515 KAVDISYKNL
-525 RSYGKD
+525 RSY
-531 NFLSSYFNYNLLFF
+531 
-545 KGRSLVPDWL
+545 GRSLVPDWL

-595 QCGADYH
+595 ECGADYR

>member
-1 MSKPLKINSLSL
+1 
-13 LHCLA
+13 
-18 ALLSVAALQ
+18 
-27 SPPPQQQQQ
+27 
-36 QLQHQQMLPVSAAVA
+36 
-51 ATAATATQTPA
+51 
-62 SNIRLLNATSDG
+62 
-74 MATTFI
+74 
-80 DNTSSNI
+80 
-87 NSNNINTN
+87 
-95 THNIQTNNNI
+95 
-105 EAAAN
+105 
-110 SFEQQQQPTLQYAQ
+110 
-124 ISALDKEV
+124 
-132 VERLIKQWAPIVWLA
+132 
-147 PEEKFM
+147 M

-158 EFLQHVHPMD
+158 EFLQYVHPMD
-168 KDASFQ
+168 KDSSFR
-174 PGVAFSDYST
+174 PGVPFREYST
-184 RSHLVT
+184 KSHLVT
-190 NTEVNDLLENEQSFL
+190 NNEIQELLENDKSFL

-217 YGVVNLCPSRR
+217 YGVVTMCPSRR
-228 EPINP
+228 EVPVM
-233 LPTPALSSTRG
+233 PTPPPASTRA

-255 ERNDTIRR
+255 ERNDTVRR

-278 PQYNPLNE
+278 AIPMGGPKYSPLNQ

-291 MVETSPKPQPEQDLE
+291 LEPTQMPQKESDPEA
-306 QEPDSSVP
+306 EPESGVP

-331 SDPDDNLEE
+331 TDPDDNLEE
-340 NSIGETPEQEGNP
+340 NSIGEAPEQEANP
-353 NGKGKLPGFH
+353 GKGKLPGFH

-417 YFNGDSEPQAMYVS
+417 YFNGDAEPQAMYVS
-431 AHDAGAFYSY
+431 AHDAGAYYSY

-515 KAVDISYENL
+515 KDVDISYENL
-525 RSYGKD
+525 RSY
-531 NFLSSYFNYNLLFF
+531 
-545 KGRSLVPDWL
+545 GRSLVPDWL

-565 SKCHPFRRIGLNF
+565 SNCHPFRRIGLNF

-595 QCGADYH
+595 QCGADYR

>member
-1 MSKPLKINSLSL
+1 MARLGGVGESATNCRYGNFLGGRFKCVKVKFITPEFEKRTNLELD
-13 LHCLA
+13 
-18 ALLSVAALQ
+18 VE
-27 SPPPQQQQQ
+27 
-36 QLQHQQMLPVSAAVA
+36 QLPYVCVCVCCECVL
-51 ATAATATQTPA
+51 TAGL
-62 SNIRLLNATSDG
+62 I
-74 MATTFI
+74 
-80 DNTSSNI
+80 
-87 NSNNINTN
+87 
-95 THNIQTNNNI
+95 
-105 EAAAN
+105 
-110 SFEQQQQPTLQYAQ
+110 
-124 ISALDKEV
+124 
-132 VERLIKQWAPIVWLA
+132 ERLIKQWAPIVWLA

-168 KDASFQ
+168 KDRSFT
-174 PGVAFSDYST
+174 PGVPFSEYST
-184 RSHLVT
+184 KSHLVT
-190 NTEVNDLLENEQSFL
+190 NGEMEDLLKNEQSFIH
-205 YGRNPN
+205 GRNPN
-211 EKPVPI
+211 EAPVPI
-217 YGVVNLCPSRR
+217 YGVVTLCPGPAKR
-228 EPINP
+228 EPEAVPPSP
-233 LPTPALSSTRG
+233 LASTRG
-244 AYIPVS
+244 PYIPVS

-255 ERNDTIRR
+255 ERNETVRR
-263 SSRLFPLFQRVKREA
+263 SSRLFPLFQRVRREA
-278 PQYNPLNE
+278 GSMPE
-286 YEELV
+286 YGPISDYDLV
-291 MVETSPKPQPEQDLE
+291 MGETQLAGAALPEPATLE
-306 QEPDSSVP
+306 QQQQLESELENGIP

-331 SDPDDNLEE
+331 VDLDDNLED
-340 NSIGETPEQEGNP
+340 NNISDAPAQETQRV
-353 NGKGKLPGFH
+353 KGKLPGFH

-371 YSQGKTMCTVSLGPL
+371 YSQGKTMCTLSLGPL

-397 CLGNR
+397 CLGHR
-402 KDIGSHVGDW
+402 RDIGSHVGDW

-417 YFNGDSEPQAMYVS
+417 YFNGDAEPQAMYVS
-431 AHDAGAFYSY
+431 AHDAGAYYSY

-515 KAVDISYENL
+515 KAVDISYKNL
-525 RSYGKD
+525 RSY
-531 NFLSSYFNYNLLFF
+531 
-545 KGRSLVPDWL
+545 GRSLVPDWL

-595 QCGADYH
+595 ECGADYR

>member
-1 MSKPLKINSLSL
+1 
-13 LHCLA
+13 
-18 ALLSVAALQ
+18 
-27 SPPPQQQQQ
+27 
-36 QLQHQQMLPVSAAVA
+36 
-51 ATAATATQTPA
+51 
-62 SNIRLLNATSDG
+62 
-74 MATTFI
+74 
-80 DNTSSNI
+80 
-87 NSNNINTN
+87 
-95 THNIQTNNNI
+95 
-105 EAAAN
+105 
-110 SFEQQQQPTLQYAQ
+110 
-124 ISALDKEV
+124 
-132 VERLIKQWAPIVWLA
+132 
-147 PEEKFM
+147 M

-158 EFLQHVHPMD
+158 EFLQYVHPMD
-168 KDASFQ
+168 KDSSFR
-174 PGVAFSDYST
+174 PGVPFREYST
-184 RSHLVT
+184 KSHLVT
-190 NTEVNDLLENEQSFL
+190 NNEVQELLGNDKSFL

-211 EKPVPI
+211 EKAVPI
-217 YGVVNLCPSRR
+217 YGVVNLCPSTRA
-228 EPINP
+228 PAMP
-233 LPTPALSSTRG
+233 VVPTTPPTTTRG
-244 AYIPVS
+244 VYIPVS

-263 SSRLFPLFQRVKREA
+263 SSRLFPLFQRVKRESPTV
-278 PQYNPLNE
+278 PQYNQLNE

-291 MVETSPKPQPEQDLE
+291 MEATQKPSVQQDSEPEPE
-306 QEPDSSVP
+306 NGVP

-331 SDPDDNLEE
+331 TYPDDNLEE
-340 NSIGETPEQEGNP
+340 NSIGQAPEKEEGP
-353 NGKGKLPGFH
+353 GKGKLPGFH

-417 YFNGDSEPQAMYVS
+417 YFNGDAEPQAMYVS
-431 AHDAGAFYSY
+431 AHDAGAYYSY

-525 RSYGKD
+525 RSYG
-531 NFLSSYFNYNLLFF
+531 
-545 KGRSLVPDWL
+545 RSLVPDWL

-565 SKCHPFRRIGLNF
+565 SNCHPFRRIGLNF

-595 QCGADYH
+595 QCGADYR

>member
-1 MSKPLKINSLSL
+1 MSKLWKINSLSL
-13 LHCLA
+13 LSCLA
-18 ALLSVAALQ
+18 ALLSVAAMQAPQQQL
-27 SPPPQQQQQ
+27 QQQQQ
-36 QLQHQQMLPVSAAVA
+36 AAPPVHQQLVQQQLLGATVA
-51 ATAATATQTPA
+51 ATAATPDTPAPA
-62 SNIRLLNATSDG
+62 SNVRLLNATV
-74 MATTFI
+74 ATFI
-80 DNTSSNI
+80 DNTSSSNGNSNGNI
-87 NSNNINTN
+87 NSNSP
-95 THNIQTNNNI
+95 NN
-105 EAAAN
+105 EAATAA
-110 SFEQQQQPTLQYAQ
+110 SFDQQPQQTTLQYAQ
-124 ISALDKEV
+124 ITALDKEV

-147 PEEKFM
+147 PEEKFL

-168 KDASFQ
+168 NDSGRFQ
-174 PGVAFSDYST
+174 PGVPFSEYST

-190 NTEVNDLLENEQSFL
+190 NNEIQDLLGNEQSFL

-217 YGVVNLCPSRR
+217 YGVVNLCPPPKR
-228 EPINP
+228 EASNPIPTPP
-233 LPTPALSSTRG
+233 LPSTRG
-244 AYIPVS
+244 PYIPVS

-255 ERNDTIRR
+255 ERNDTVRR

-278 PQYNPLNE
+278 PKFNPLNE
-286 YEELV
+286 YEQLV
-291 MVETSPKPQPEQDLE
+291 MVETTPKPQQEKDLE

-331 SDPDDNLEE
+331 SDPDDNLED
-340 NSIGETPEQEGNP
+340 NSIGQMPEQEVNG
-353 NGKGKLPGFH
+353 GKGKLPGFH

-441 NRLTGSFEFRRQE
+441 NRLTGSFEFSRQE

-525 RSYGKD
+525 RSYG
-531 NFLSSYFNYNLLFF
+531 
-545 KGRSLVPDWL
+545 RSLVPDWL

-595 QCGADYH
+595 QCGADYR